1 MSTNVTNARG
11 WLATTVFLLLLSTGC
26 STTFI
31 PNTTVADTSDN
42 RRVVQF
48 CEVYRHA
55 MEDKDVGKLLAL
67 ASPRYHDDAG
77 TPAGDD
83 DTDYDTLK
91 AFLADRFQKTS
102 SIRYEIKY
110 HEVVFAENNHVYV
123 NYKYTASYRVPTT
136 HGEQWHHTVADNQ
149 LDLVPD
155 GDSFKIMAGM

>member
-1 MSTNVTNARG
+1 MMLERAWFGAV
-11 WLATTVFLLLLSTGC
+11 LVATAVGC
-26 STTFI
+26 SSTFI
-31 PNTTVADTSDN
+31 PNTTVEDSSDN
-42 RRVVQF
+42 RRVIQF

-77 TPAGDD
+77 TPNGDD

-91 AFLADRFQKTS
+91 AFLADRFQKTTE
-102 SIRYEIKY
+102 IRYEIKY

-123 NYKYTASYRVPTT
+123 NYKYTASYRVPTS